1 MKIGYIGYSADEVQ
15 SIIDNIFAQRDA
27 LKAELATTK
36 RALELACIRNKKKEL
51 YPCPALTFDD
61 IKCAYDNLSKDR
73 DISPNC
79 VINNWAK
86 TIKCWAEYFINKAKE
101 TV

>member
-36 RALELACIRNKKKEL
+36 RALELACEDSRINRDRYSKSNK
-51 YPCPALTFDD
+51 TV
-61 IKCAYDNLSKDR
+61 KD
-73 DISPNC
+73 
-79 VINNWAK
+79 
-86 TIKCWAEYFINKAKE
+86 EYINKAKE
-101 TV
+101 AV